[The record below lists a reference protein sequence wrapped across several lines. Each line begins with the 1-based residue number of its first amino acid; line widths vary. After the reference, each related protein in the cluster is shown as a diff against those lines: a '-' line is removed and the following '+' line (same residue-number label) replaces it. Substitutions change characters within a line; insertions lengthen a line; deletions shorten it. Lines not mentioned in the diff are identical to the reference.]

1 MDIIQ
6 DLPNDLKD
14 TIKDIVRDYKDK
26 QKFIRDNIKK
36 HSFYIQKKFSRE
48 TRGPFYLYCNMH
60 ITDNFIY
67 GSCYT
72 ECGGYWSGWDKDIRC
87 IPIMPF
93 TEDKREFKKMAR
105 IIKGIF
111 DEYIV
116 YIYHR
121 GTRNFTESTKCEYKL
136 TYTDWE
142 KSIINSKIC
151 DIKKKQNKLKTKD
164 IYKSLCE
171 LWLPNL
177 DFMESIDILKEQ
189 DVYIHEDTQFNME
202 DSLHD
207 IGSYPISDPITY
219 SDLIMI
225 QKELPIIYS
234 LLEKYDKLYS
244 TYVKLPDDIIEL
256 MRMKERFEDAD
267 SNYYKI
273 HTDTNP
279 SRLCDGEII
288 YDANF
293 IEDKETFNSKVEI
306 IFDKYKIQNTGWRA
320 DSGYSIIPYLIEII
334 KYYLE

>member
-1 MDIIQ
+1 MDIIHK
-6 DLPNDLKD
+6 LPNDLKD
-14 TIKDIVRDYKDK
+14 TIKDIVIDYRDK
-26 QKFIRDNIKK
+26 QKFIKDSIKD
-36 HSFYIQKKFSRE
+36 HTFSIEKIFDRE
-48 TRGPFYLYCNMH
+48 RGPFYLYCNMH

-67 GSCYT
+67 ASCYT
-72 ECGGYWSGWDKDIRC
+72 QCGGYWSGWDKDIKC

-93 TEDKREFKKMAR
+93 TEDKREFKKLAR

-116 YIYHR
+116 YIYHI
-121 GTRNFTESTKCEYKL
+121 GKSNFTESTKCEYKL

-142 KSIINSKIC
+142 KSIIDNKIC
-151 DIKKKQNKLKTKD
+151 EITKEKDKLKTKD
-164 IYKSLCE
+164 LYKALCE
-171 LWLPNL
+171 LWFPNL
-177 DFMESIDILKEQ
+177 DFMENIDMLKNA
-189 DVYIHEDTQFNME
+189 DIYDNEDTQFNME

-207 IGSYPISDPITY
+207 MGSYTISDPISY

-234 LLEKYDKLYS
+234 LLEKNDKLYS
-244 TYVKLPDDIIEL
+244 TYIKLPDDIIEL

-267 SNYYKI
+267 NYYKI

-288 YDANF
+288 YDADF

-306 IFDKYKIQNTGWRA
+306 IFDKYKIQHTGWRA
-320 DSGYSIIPYLIEII
+320 DSGYSIIPYLIEFIQ
-334 KYYLE
+334 YYLP